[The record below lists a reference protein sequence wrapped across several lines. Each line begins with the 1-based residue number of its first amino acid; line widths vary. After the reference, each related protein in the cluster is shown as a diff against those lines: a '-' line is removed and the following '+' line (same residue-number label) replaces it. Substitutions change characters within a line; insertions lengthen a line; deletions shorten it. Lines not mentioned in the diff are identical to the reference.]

1 MYSSHYM
8 KKLHVCMFILNKLI
22 DEWHIID
29 ETNFNRDLGVDF
41 LVTL

>member
-1 MYSSHYM
+1 MSLYEKCHF
-8 KKLHVCMFILNKLI
+8 CMFILNKLI

-29 ETNFNRDLGVDF
+29 KIHFNRDLGVDF